1 MNKDFAILTQASCDL
16 PPERLK
22 AQDILVVPMPMS
34 IDNLTYHHNPSGKG
48 ISFSEFY
55 KMLRENKV
63 VRTSA
68 PSPQDFIAAAEPAL
82 KKGLDILYLGI
93 SSTLSGTFQSGVLA
107 MNMLK
112 EAYPEREIICVD
124 TKSGAMGEALLVEMA
139 AKARKE
145 GKTLQETAE
154 LIERNKL
161 KTAHYFTL
169 DDMEALSRS
178 GRLPA
183 YRAVIG
189 NLLDIKPVIKLS
201 SDSTFAVVA
210 KVRGYKKALSK
221 LCEMV
226 LSKAEELKDQIVYI
240 SHADVKQAAEQLAE
254 KFRIA
259 GAREVVITLLGPAI
273 AGHFGIGGIGVSFLA
288 GKR

>member
-1 MNKDFAILTQASCDL
+1 MNRDFAILTEASCDL
-16 PPERLK
+16 PPERIK
-22 AQDILVVPMPMS
+22 AQDILVVAIPIS
-34 IDNLTYHHNPSGKG
+34 IDSVPYRHNPSGEG
-48 ISFSEFY
+48 ISFSDFY
-55 KMLRENKV
+55 KLLRENKV
-63 VRTSA
+63 VKTSA
-68 PSPQDFIAAAEPAL
+68 PSPEDFISVAEPAL

-107 MNMLK
+107 MNTLK
-112 EAYPEREIICVD
+112 EIYSERQIICVD

-154 LIERNKL
+154 LIEDHKL

-169 DDMEALSRS
+169 NDMEPLSRS

-183 YRAVIG
+183 YKAVIG

-201 SDSTFAVVA
+201 SESVLTVIA
-210 KVRGYKKALSK
+210 KVRGYKNALSR
-221 LCEMV
+221 LCETA
-226 LSKAEELKDQIVYI
+226 LDKAGELKDQIIYI
-240 SHADVKQAAEQLAE
+240 SHADMKQAAEQLAE
-254 KFRIA
+254 KFRVA

-273 AGHFGIGGIGVSFLA
+273 AGHFGIGGIGVSCLVKA
-288 GKR
+288 R

>member
-1 MNKDFAILTQASCDL
+1 MKRGFAILTQASCDL
-16 PPERLK
+16 PLERIK
-22 AQDILVVPMPMS
+22 AQDILVVAMPLS
-34 IDNLTYHHNPSGKG
+34 INEVTYHQDPFGEG
-48 ISFSEFY
+48 IGFTEFY
-55 KMLRENKV
+55 KLLRENQV

-82 KKGLDILYLGI
+82 KQGLDILYLGI
-93 SSTLSGTFQSGVLA
+93 SSTLSGTFQSAVVA

-112 EAYPEREIICVD
+112 ETYPDRKIVCVD

-139 AKARKE
+139 AKAREE

-154 LIERNKL
+154 LVERNKL

-169 DDMEALSRS
+169 NDMEALSRS

-183 YRAVIG
+183 YQAVIG
-189 NLLDIKPVIKLS
+189 NLLNIKPILKLS
-201 SDSTFAVVA
+201 SESTFAVAA
-210 KVRGYKKALSK
+210 KVRGYKKALGR
-221 LCEMV
+221 LCEMA
-226 LSKAEELKDQIVYI
+226 LSKAGELKNQIIYI
-240 SHADVKQAAEQLAE
+240 SHADVKEAAEHLAE

-273 AGHFGIGGIGVSFLA
+273 AGHFGIGGIGVSFLTDA
-288 GKR
+288 R